1 MAARLLF
8 KRSFSASA
16 VRQAGEGVIRP
27 PVQVYG
33 VEGKY
38 AAALYSSAVKSKKLD
53 TIDKDLKSVHD
64 LYSSHKQFK
73 VSSKRTETF
82 I

>member
-1 MAARLLF
+1 MAARLFL
-8 KRSFSASA
+8 KRGFSASA
-16 VRQAGEGVIRP
+16 IVRQAQQEVIRP

-53 TIDKDLKSVHD
+53 TLDKDFKSVHE
-64 LYSSHKQFK
+64 LYNSHKQFK
-73 VSSKRTETF
+73 VSVTV
-82 I
+82 